1 MENFVEV
8 VKIDDV
14 PPGSAT
20 VVDVKGV
27 EIALINQNGEYY
39 AIGNECPHA
48 GGPLGEGD
56 LIEENQ
62 IECPLHGSVFDIT
75 TGEPVIGPA
84 DEPVP
89 TYPTKG
95 ENGGVKIAGDQD
107 GKGSGR
113 RVGHRKDRQDRKSTR
128 LTSRQ

>member
-8 VKIDDV
+8 AKVDEV
-14 PPGSAT
+14 PAGTAS

-27 EIALINQNGEYY
+27 ECALINSGGEFH
-39 AIGNECPHA
+39 AIGNECTHA

-56 LIEENQ
+56 LVEENQ

-75 TGEPVIGPA
+75 TGEPVVGPA

-89 TYPTKG
+89 VYAVKV
-95 ENGGVKIAGDQD
+95 ENGVVSIAVD
-107 GKGSGR
+107 
-113 RVGHRKDRQDRKSTR
+113 
-128 LTSRQ
+128 

>member
-1 MENFVEV
+1 MMENFIEV
-8 VKIDDV
+8 TKVDEV

-27 EIALINQNGEYY
+27 EVALINSGGEFH
-39 AIGNECPHA
+39 AIGNECTHA

-56 LIEENQ
+56 LVEENQ

-75 TGEPVIGPA
+75 TGEPVVGPA

-89 TYPTKG
+89 VYAVKVT
-95 ENGGVKIAGDQD
+95 NGVVSIAVD
-107 GKGSGR
+107 
-113 RVGHRKDRQDRKSTR
+113 
-128 LTSRQ
+128 

>member
-8 VKIDDV
+8 VKVDDV

-20 VVDVKGV
+20 VVEVKGV
-27 EIALINQNGEYY
+27 EIALINSGGEFY

-56 LIEENQ
+56 LVEQNQ
-62 IECPLHGSVFDIT
+62 LECPLHGSVFDIT
-75 TGEPVIGPA
+75 TGEPVVGPA

-89 TYPTKG
+89 TYPVQVT
-95 ENGGVKIAGDQD
+95 NGIVKIAVD
-107 GKGSGR
+107 
-113 RVGHRKDRQDRKSTR
+113 
-128 LTSRQ
+128 

>member
-1 MENFVEV
+1 MENFVQV
-8 VKIDDV
+8 AKVDDV

-27 EIALINQNGEYY
+27 EVALINSGGEFH
-39 AIGNECPHA
+39 AIGNECTHA
-48 GGPLGEGD
+48 GGSLGDGE

-75 TGEPVIGPA
+75 SGEVVVGPA

-89 TYPTKG
+89 TYATKV
-95 ENGGVKIAGDQD
+95 ENGVISVAVD
-107 GKGSGR
+107 
-113 RVGHRKDRQDRKSTR
+113 
-128 LTSRQ
+128 

>member
-1 MENFVEV
+1 MGEGMENFVEV
-8 VKIDDV
+8 VKVDDV

-27 EIALINQNGEYY
+27 EIALVNSGGEYF

-56 LIEENQ
+56 LVEENQ
-62 IECPLHGSVFDIT
+62 LECPLHGSVFDIT
-75 TGEPVIGPA
+75 TGEPVVGPA

-89 TYPTKG
+89 TYPTKVS
-95 ENGGVKIAGDQD
+95 NGVVSIAVD
-107 GKGSGR
+107 
-113 RVGHRKDRQDRKSTR
+113 
-128 LTSRQ
+128 